1 MVIYN
6 KIELNTFNNITNN
19 NIIISMNKDEIA
31 VSVNKKKNKLSK
43 KNLGQFYTTNQE

>member
-31 VSVNKKKNKLSK
+31 VSVNKKKINYLK
-43 KNLGQFYTTNQE
+43 KI